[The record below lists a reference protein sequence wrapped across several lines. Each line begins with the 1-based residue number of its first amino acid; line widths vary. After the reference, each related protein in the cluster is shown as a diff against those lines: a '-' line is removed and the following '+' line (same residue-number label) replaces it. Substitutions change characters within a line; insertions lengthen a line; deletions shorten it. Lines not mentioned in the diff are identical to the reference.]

1 MVGLPS
7 AAECLIVLLLA
18 LILFGLVNVPK
29 SRQRTVRAI
38 EDFSHDQ
45 GDSSVPSSDRTD
57 GGAGEWTVILG
68 LILAATGCIA
78 VLVFS
83 QSGWV

>member
-1 MVGLPS
+1 MLGLPS

-18 LILFGLVNVPK
+18 LMLFGLVNVPK
-29 SRQRTVRAI
+29 TRQRAVRVI
-38 EDFSHDQ
+38 EDLRQDRCGSAVQSPDRSL
-45 GDSSVPSSDRTD
+45 GDDI
-57 GGAGEWTVILG
+57 EWIVVAG

-78 VLVFS
+78 VLVVS